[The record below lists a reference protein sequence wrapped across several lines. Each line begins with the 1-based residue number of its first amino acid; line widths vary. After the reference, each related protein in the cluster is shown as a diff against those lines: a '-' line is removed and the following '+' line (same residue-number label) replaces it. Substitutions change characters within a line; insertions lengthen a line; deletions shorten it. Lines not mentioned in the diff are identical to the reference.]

1 MYKLLLIIYFIFIA
15 VWGVN
20 LTMLGMDNEMAS
32 CPFMNNW
39 AVICQM
45 NPISHLS
52 GWQGIFTALVILLVF
67 LIIKFNFKN
76 ILPKEKIR
84 TFPSQKFLIFCSNI
98 LLAFIRGVLHPKI
111 Y

>member
-1 MYKLLLIIYFIFIA
+1 MYKLLLIIYFVFIA

-20 LTMLGMDNEMAS
+20 LTMLGIGSEMAS
-32 CPFMNNW
+32 CPFMNNL

-52 GWQGIFTALVILLVF
+52 GWQSIFAALVVLLVF
-67 LIIKFNFKN
+67 LIINFNFQK
-76 ILPKEKIR
+76 ILPEENIQIFS
-84 TFPSQKFLIFCSNI
+84 TQKFLSFYSNI
-98 LLAFIRGVLHPKI
+98 LLAFIKGILHPKI